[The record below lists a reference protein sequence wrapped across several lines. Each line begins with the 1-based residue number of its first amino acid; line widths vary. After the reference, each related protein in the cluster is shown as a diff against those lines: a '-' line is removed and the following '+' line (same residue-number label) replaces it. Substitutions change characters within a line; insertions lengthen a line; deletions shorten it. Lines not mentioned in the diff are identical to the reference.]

1 MPQSLYANPSFVT
14 ASWTMD
20 ILSVNTDSI
29 LSASSASIPALTT
42 PAVTMSSYTNQS
54 SSYSPTILYTSDVY
68 FQTGDQTI
76 SLIENNSLNITPDL
90 PCSFSG
96 TTPISFSI
104 SSYNGATAPSWVAI
118 DSTTGQLSITAPD
131 VSSDTEFDFC
141 ISSNITGVPVFI
153 NKLMKLTIFNC
164 VAQNCQTWSSTG
176 VNNWAAWNLGYKLI
190 SGSWFSTSSATNT
203 SSATSSASS
212 SASRNAIISGVFIQ
226 ALVLFYAFI
235 NILSLII
242 NSSSFASFWSLIN
255 QLQLYFLL
263 LLTKA
268 FIPIDVQTV
277 ITGPQFVLNP
287 FDYLN
292 LKGSST
298 FYDKIKESFN
308 FELSNSLL
316 DPIGI
321 KSDSTLFNMYSYIL
335 SHICIVFLH
344 FVIYI
349 SYRLVCCLNSDR
361 RWWLIAKWSAWGL
374 SKALNFLTFGYYI
387 RSLLEINQF
396 LLISLTYEIY
406 KFNASNFARIVSLS
420 TAILWSITCFILIIF
435 TNFIAF
441 SSYQVDENEH
451 NKLEEIVKG
460 IKTDKKFKIYSPILL
475 FRRAVFIVIL
485 ITFTFASSKLII
497 GILSFLQLI
506 YAVSIMIQRPFK
518 EVKIN
523 LIEIINEIYFFGLMF
538 SLFFLNTNNNWN
550 SFKILLYVW
559 VLASNSMIDCFII
572 LGIS

>member
-1 MPQSLYANPSFVT
+1 MLNES
-14 ASWTMD
+14 
-20 ILSVNTDSI
+20 INTDNI
-29 LSASSASIPALTT
+29 LSANSVSIPALTT

-90 PCSFSG
+90 PCSFAG
-96 TTPISFSI
+96 TTSISFSI
-104 SSYNGATAPSWVAI
+104 SNYNGATAPTWIAI
-118 DSTTGQLSITAPD
+118 NSTTGRLSIAAPD
-131 VSSDTEFDFC
+131 VSSDTEFDFY

-153 NKLMKLTIFNC
+153 NKLIKLTVFNC

-176 VNNWAAWNLGYKLI
+176 VNNWTAWSLGYKLI
-190 SGSWFSTSSATNT
+190 SGSWFSTSSTTNA
-203 SSATSSASS
+203 SSTTS
-212 SASRNAIISGVFIQ
+212 SASRNANMLGFFIQ
-226 ALVLFYAFI
+226 VLVLLYAFI
-235 NILSLII
+235 SILSLIV

-321 KSDSTLFNMYSYIL
+321 KSDSTLYNMYSYIL

-349 SYRLVCCLNSDR
+349 SYRLVRCLNSDG
-361 RWWLIAKWSAWGL
+361 RWGQIVKWSLWGL
-374 SKALNFLTFGYYI
+374 NKALNFLTFGYYI
-387 RSLLEINQF
+387 RSLLEINQL

-406 KFNASNFARIVSLS
+406 KFNASNFVRIVSLS
-420 TAILWSITCFILIIF
+420 TAILLLLLSIVCFILIIF
-435 TNFIAF
+435 TIIIAF

-475 FRRAVFIVIL
+475 FRRAVFVVIL

-506 YAVSIMIQRPFK
+506 YAASIMIQRPFK

-538 SLFFLNTNNNWN
+538 SLFFLNTNNDWN
-550 SFKILLYVW
+550 SFKISLYVW

-572 LGIS
+572 LGIFKT